1 MPKKTILISGINGQL
16 GQKVK
21 EALLHNNHFNVV
33 GLDIDELDII
43 SRRQVEE
50 KLQEIRPDV
59 LINCSAYTDVDNA
72 ENEKEMA
79 LKVNQKGPLVLA
91 EKCKMFDTFLI
102 HISTD
107 YVFSGEGFRPY
118 IENDPI
124 RPVNFYGETKALGE
138 ESIQKTYSNAIII
151 RTAWLYSEYGK
162 NFVKTM
168 LRLGGERKQ
177 LGVIDDQVGSP
188 TYAGDLA
195 DAINAITI
203 QYLNDDDFA
212 RGIYHFTN
220 EGVCSWFDF
229 ALKIQQ
235 IANNRVK
242 VNPIPTSD
250 YPTPAKRPH
259 YSVLDKRKIKNQ
271 FHIAIPHWE
280 ASLAN
285 CIEVLKKSN

>member
-1 MPKKTILISGINGQL
+1 MPKKTILISGVNGQL

-91 EKCKMFDTFLI
+91 EKCKMFDVFLI

-242 VNPIPTSD
+242 VNQIPTSD

-259 YSVLDKRKIKNQ
+259 YSVLDKRKI
-271 FHIAIPHWE
+271 
-280 ASLAN
+280 
-285 CIEVLKKSN
+285 

>member
-1 MPKKTILISGINGQL
+1 MPKKKVLISGVNGQL

-21 EALLHNNHFNVV
+21 QALLHREDVNVIGV
-33 GLDIDELDII
+33 DLDEMDIV
-43 SRRQVEE
+43 SRRQVESM
-50 KLQEIRPDV
+50 LQEIRPDV
-59 LINCSAYTDVDNA
+59 LVNCAAYTGVDDA

-91 EKCKMFDTFLI
+91 EKCKMFNVFLI

-118 IENDPI
+118 IENDPT

-138 ESIQKTYSNAIII
+138 EAIQKTYDNAIII

-168 LRLGGERKQ
+168 LRLGKERKQ

-195 DAINAITI
+195 DAIEII
-203 QYLNDDDFA
+203 ISQYFTGEDFS
-212 RGIYHFTN
+212 RGIYHYTN

-229 ALKIQQ
+229 ALKIQEMGG
-235 IANNRVK
+235 NRVK
-242 VNPIPTSD
+242 VKPIPTSD

-259 YSVLDKRKIKNQ
+259 YSVLDKRKIKHQ
-271 FHIAIPHWE
+271 FHISIPHWE
-280 ASLAN
+280 ESLAK
-285 CIEVLKKSN
+285 CIDLC